1 MLCAVVLCTGRPAG
15 TQSILVVSRLV
26 NSNIA
31 YNEAVAGIESLILG
45 LHRIDHTNTM
55 HLLPSIRSFSDRKP
69 SFVFMLHIDQ
79 RSRYIDSLDEKT

>member
-1 MLCAVVLCTGRPAG
+1 MLCAVVPCTGRPAG

-45 LHRIDHTNTM
+45 LHRIDHTK
-55 HLLPSIRSFSDRKP
+55 LRCIYCLVFDPSQIDP
-69 SFVFMLHIDQ
+69 SFVFMLHIDDQ
-79 RSRYIDSLDEKT
+79 DT